1 MMQRLLNWFSGL
13 GQEVGIS
20 PFDLKFLIRTT
31 KKNAAHSVYIV
42 FLFSGVYN
50 EATNEIVT
58 GGVGNVTVSTAQ
70 RQCIFRLAI
79 LTNVGVTE

>member
-1 MMQRLLNWFSGL
+1 ML
-13 GQEVGIS
+13 
-20 PFDLKFLIRTT
+20 PT
-31 KKNAAHSVYIV
+31 VYIV
-42 FLFSGVYN
+42 FPFSGVYN